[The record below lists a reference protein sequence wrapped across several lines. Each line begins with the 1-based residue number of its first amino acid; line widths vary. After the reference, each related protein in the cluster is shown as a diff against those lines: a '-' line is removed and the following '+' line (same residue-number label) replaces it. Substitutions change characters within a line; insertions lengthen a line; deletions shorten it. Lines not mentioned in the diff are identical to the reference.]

1 MPLYWET
8 NSSTQT
14 AWCASPASVLELAI
28 GARRRSDM
36 EGSGPNPL
44 ASETWEK
51 KQALMI
57 ERLENLHQARKS
69 GSGSETAPSFESV
82 ALFLSRFSDSKHSI
96 DAELARLRA
105 LDPTAKPDAKPQLEA
120 LSDMIAD
127 LERLVAEN
135 SYFLP
140 SYEIRSSLKSIS
152 DLKESLDALSAELVP
167 RKKFAFKNKP
177 LKKAQPVL
185 SKEKEEIRVLDE
197 EKSDLGIFRESPG
210 FRNQK
215 GTVLVKQFR
224 ASEEGKGDFS
234 LVDLDSCEVY
244 LKGKF
249 RALFVH
255 RIKNCRIFV
264 GPVLGSV
271 LIEDVEGCL
280 FMLASHQIRIHQAK
294 VTDFY
299 LRLRSRPII
308 EDCSVVRFAPYKLVY
323 EGIEEELQESGLA
336 EETENWANVDDFR
349 WLRAM
354 QSPNWCVLPEEEQIG
369 VVDISDK
376 KGQCQDS

>member
-1 MPLYWET
+1 
-8 NSSTQT
+8 
-14 AWCASPASVLELAI
+14 
-28 GARRRSDM
+28 M

-177 LKKAQPVL
+177 LKKALLVL
-185 SKEKEEIRVLDE
+185 SKEKEEIRGVEE
-197 EKSDLGIFRESPG
+197 EKSDLGSFWESPG

-215 GTVLVKQFR
+215 VLFW
-224 ASEEGKGDFS
+224 
-234 LVDLDSCEVY
+234 
-244 LKGKF
+244 
-249 RALFVH
+249 
-255 RIKNCRIFV
+255 IKNCRIFV

-294 VTDFY
+294 MTDFY

-308 EDCSVVRFAPYKLVY
+308 EDCSVARFAPYKLVY